1 MIQYCYTSVL
11 TQNKVTQ
18 IILYLSEAQ
27 LILSKKLKQPS
38 EQKSELLEKEVL
50 LDFNKVSRIY
60 SSLKCVCV
68 CVSLGFA

>member
-1 MIQYCYTSVL
+1 MIQYCYTLVL

-60 SSLKCVCV
+60 SSLNVCV

>member
-1 MIQYCYTSVL
+1 MIQYCYTLVL

-60 SSLKCVCV
+60 SSLNVCV
-68 CVSLGFA
+68 CVSLCFA

>member
-60 SSLKCVCV
+60 SSLNVCV